1 MTHSI
6 DTQLIHAGE
15 GDRVEG
21 AVRMP
26 IFQTTMFEHDHT
38 PIKYL
43 RYNNT
48 PNQLVLNRKLAI
60 LEGADEALVTSSGM
74 GAISAAI
81 LSVVKPGE
89 HLLIQNSLYGGTHK
103 FIHNLLADLGINF
116 SFIKADA
123 PSSWNSLLRTNS
135 RAIYVESISNPL
147 LEVGDLNRVIEF
159 ARANQLV
166 SLIDNTF
173 ASPFNYQAANAGFDL
188 SLHSASKYLNGHSD
202 LLAGVIIGKGEWVR
216 KAGKNLAY
224 LGCSLD
230 PHACFLLHRGIQTL
244 ALRMRQHNAT
254 ALALA
259 RFIETHHAVERV
271 YYPGLATHPQH
282 DRATQLFKGC
292 SGILSME
299 LKGGLEAT
307 ENLIENLNIPVYA
320 PSLGGIESLMTRPA
334 ISSHVGL
341 SPEDRKRAGI
351 RDHLLRISVG
361 IEDEVD
367 LIHDFEQ
374 ALNQS

>member
-1 MTHSI
+1 MPHSI

-21 AVRMP
+21 SIRMP
-26 IFQTTMFEHDHT
+26 IFQTTMFEHDDA
-38 PIKYL
+38 PMRYL

-48 PNQLVLNRKLAI
+48 PNQTVLNRKLAI

-81 LSVVKPGE
+81 LSVLKPGE

-103 FIHNLLADLGINF
+103 FIHTLLAELGISI
-116 SFIKADA
+116 SFIEADA
-123 PSSWNSLLRTNS
+123 PNSWDSLLQANT
-135 RAIYVESISNPL
+135 RAIYVESIANPL
-147 LEVGDLNRVIEF
+147 LQVADLEGIVEF
-159 ARANQLV
+159 AQANQLV

-173 ASPFNYQAANAGFDL
+173 ATPFNYRAANAGFDL

-202 LLAGVIIGKGEWVR
+202 LLAGVIIGNGDWVR
-216 KAGKNLAY
+216 KAGKNLSS
-224 LGCSLD
+224 LGSSLD

-244 ALRMRQHNAT
+244 ALRMRQHNANG
-254 ALALA
+254 LALA
-259 RFIETHHAVERV
+259 KFLDAHHAVAHV
-271 YYPGLATHPQH
+271 YYPGLTSHPQH
-282 DRATQLFKGC
+282 QRATQLFKGY
-292 SGILSME
+292 SGMLSLE

-307 ENLIENLNIPVYA
+307 ENLIEHLEIPVYA

-334 ISSHVGL
+334 ISSHIGL
-341 SPEDRKRAGI
+341 SADERKKAGI
-351 RDHLLRISVG
+351 RDDLLRISVG
-361 IEDEVD
+361 IEDRMD

-374 ALNQS
+374 SLNQC